1 MPTVRG
7 WAMTGG
13 SVALLILWYA
23 FGDLELLLASI
34 FVLLLQAG
42 AIVYARLQRPKLDI
56 GRRLGSATVHDGD
69 TTTITLLLTNEGRR
83 AATNLTID
91 DNINNLGTATFEC
104 ARVERGETTTAT
116 YRVTCRPRGV
126 YRVGPTFVHN
136 SDPFG
141 LARTEAGVGPVDRIV
156 VYPAVEELSG
166 FPIVRGQDPAM
177 QASRPE
183 HARRGGEDFYTLRE
197 YQRGDDLR
205 RVHWPSS
212 ARTDELMIRQL
223 ETPWQSR
230 ALVLLDVRA
239 ASYESGPAFE
249 KAVSGAA
256 TIVTHLV
263 SSGFDADLWAGDAD
277 PIDASRY
284 GSAMERLALVQPD
297 PSIDIE
303 AVATRIR
310 QKGGGGALILV
321 TGVADR
327 SLLSVQQLLTRD
339 YPTTVLMTAS
349 ASTPQT
355 LVGFHR
361 LGVTTVSVAPD
372 EAWAPAWLLGMKT
385 TWSATPSVV

>member
-7 WAMTGG
+7 WALAG
-13 SVALLILWYA
+13 SGVALIILWYA
-23 FGDLELLLASI
+23 FGDLELLLAAT
-34 FVLLLQAG
+34 FVLMLQIG
-42 AIVYARLQRPKLDI
+42 ALAYVRTRKPKLSI
-56 GRRLGSATVHDGD
+56 GRRLGSATVHDGE
-69 TTTITLLLTNEGRR
+69 TTTISLLVTNEGKY
-83 AATNLTID
+83 AAANLTID
-91 DNINNLGTATFEC
+91 DNINNLGTASFEC
-104 ARVERGETTTAT
+104 SRIPGGEQATAT

-126 YRVGPTFVHN
+126 YRVGPTEVHRG
-136 SDPFG
+136 DPFG
-141 LARTEAGVGPVDRIV
+141 LARTKVGTGPVDRIV
-156 VYPAVEELSG
+156 VYPAVEPLTG

-230 ALVLLDVRA
+230 ALVLLDVRSN
-239 ASYESGPAFE
+239 SYESGAAFE

-263 SSGFDADLWAGDAD
+263 TSGFDADLWAGDAE
-277 PIDASRY
+277 PLDASRY
-284 GSAMERLALVQPD
+284 SSVMERLALVQPD
-297 PSIDIE
+297 SAIDIE

-310 QKGGGGALILV
+310 QKGGGGALVIV

-327 SLLSVQQLLTRD
+327 ALLSVQQLLSRD
-339 YPTTVLMTAS
+339 YPTTVLMS
-349 ASTPQT
+349 ASTTTSQT

-361 LGVTTVSVAPD
+361 LGVTTISVAPD
-372 EAWAPAWLLGMKT
+372 EPWAPVWLLGID
-385 TWSATPSVV
+385 TWSATRSAG